1 MVVLHP
7 FCFAAAQ
14 YFKILT
20 NPPVFQETKWLVMA
34 LWPSWKALRISHKSL
49 RFDIEMTMP
58 IMTDHKKLH
67 WCLRPSHQNGTM
79 LIAQQIKVLD
89 AHFRLFKCFI
99 TGREIFDH
107 AALKRDE
114 GNITSLGEYRGICG
128 YGGMGACSPGKLQ
141 KNEIAKSCIPIFWAK
156 FPP

>member
-1 MVVLHP
+1 
-7 FCFAAAQ
+7 
-14 YFKILT
+14 
-20 NPPVFQETKWLVMA
+20 
-34 LWPSWKALRISHKSL
+34 
-49 RFDIEMTMP
+49 
-58 IMTDHKKLH
+58 
-67 WCLRPSHQNGTM
+67 M

-99 TGREIFDH
+99 TSREIFDH

-141 KNEIAKSCIPIFWAK
+141 KNEIAKSCIPIF
-156 FPP
+156 